1 MPEYKHIEFAESA
14 TSDRKRWWCM
24 AKKDDIMLGFV
35 EQYGPWRQPCF
46 FPEPDI
52 VFSESCLLD
61 IADFLRRR
69 RVAR

>member
-35 EQYGPWRQPCF
+35 E
-46 FPEPDI
+46 
-52 VFSESCLLD
+52 
-61 IADFLRRR
+61 
-69 RVAR
+69 